1 MMTKTIDE
9 LRHDVINAEKRY
21 GNRCRRLYA
30 LNRAG
35 RTPSGKCWNAAEAMR
50 LRMERAMQDLDLG
63 IKEEM
68 LTAIAEGANA

>member
-35 RTPSGKCWNAAEAMR
+35 RTPY
-50 LRMERAMQDLDLG
+50 
-63 IKEEM
+63 
-68 LTAIAEGANA
+68 